1 MFRPELTRRQ
11 GALLTLVP
19 WVLVLYG
26 PRIRARSKFA
36 SVRFISPFECGSII
50 LTILSNN

>member
-1 MFRPELTRRQ
+1 MASNTELNKYQ

-19 WVLVLYG
+19 WVLVIYG

-36 SVRFISPFECGSII
+36 SVCFHSSYDFIY
-50 LTILSNN
+50 T